1 MWNQVSKLNERHMPL
16 AWVSMIAVAL
26 ADLYVL
32 LVARGTISNPY
43 FF

>member
-1 MWNQVSKLNERHMPL
+1 
-16 AWVSMIAVAL
+16 MIAVAL